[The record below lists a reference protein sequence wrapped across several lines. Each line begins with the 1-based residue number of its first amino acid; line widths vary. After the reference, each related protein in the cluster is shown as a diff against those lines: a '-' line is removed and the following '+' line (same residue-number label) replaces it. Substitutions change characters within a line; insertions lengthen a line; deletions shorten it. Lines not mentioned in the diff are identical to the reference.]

1 LTGVSLKYFRQRF
14 IDQLN
19 DEGLIRVR
27 AFEWP
32 PAEVLQTMAPND
44 YEVHFLDW
52 VNDQKAEAKDRARDF
67 LERFNCL
74 DRFNRL
80 HTQLEQQSVIPFVG
94 AGLSRPTG
102 FPLWGVFL
110 EGLTADYSAI
120 SEQVRAHLAAYQ
132 YEEAAQLL
140 LDRMGA
146 DAFAEAVQ
154 NAFGSRIKTLRGP
167 VQLLPSIFRRGC
179 LTTNFDY
186 VLNRVYE
193 DSDCRLKGEFSGT
206 RLNEAP
212 RRLADEP
219 HCLLRLH
226 GEADSAQGRVLTG
239 GEYTACYGDGGNYIG
254 IFKILIAN
262 TSLLFL
268 GCSLSVDR
276 TVHALREIKQT
287 AVVET
292 PRHYAFLPLS
302 EGMDREV
309 RRNELGQADIHPIW
323 YPPEDHDQAIE
334 DLLISL
340 MEGGFHD

>member
-1 LTGVSLKYFRQRF
+1 LTGDSVDYFRQRF
-14 IDQLN
+14 VEELN
-19 DEGLIRVR
+19 DEGLVTVR
-27 AFEWP
+27 TFEWP
-32 PAEVLQTMAPND
+32 PADVLQTMAPHD
-44 YEVHFLDW
+44 YETHFLDW
-52 VNDQKAEAKDRARDF
+52 VESQKQSAKDRAREF
-67 LERFNCL
+67 LERFGCL
-74 DRFNRL
+74 ERFNRL
-80 HTQLEQQSVIPFVG
+80 HMQLNRQSVVPLVG

-102 FPLWGVFL
+102 FPLWGAFL
-110 EGLTADYSAI
+110 EGLTGDFPAVAG
-120 SEQVRAHLAAYQ
+120 QVRAHLAANQ

-146 DAFAEAVQ
+146 DVFAEAIQ
-154 NAFGSRIKTLRGP
+154 NVFGSRIKSLKGP
-167 VQLLPSIFRRGC
+167 VQLLPLIFKRGL

-186 VLNRVYE
+186 VLNRIY
-193 DSDCRLKGEFSGT
+193 DASDFRLKDEFAGS

-226 GEADSAQGRVLTG
+226 GEADSAQGRVLTSA
-239 GEYTACYGDGGNYIG
+239 EYSACYGDGGNYRE
-254 IFKILIAN
+254 IFKLLIAN

-268 GCSLSVDR
+268 GCSLSADR
-276 TVHALREIKQT
+276 TLHALREIKQA

-292 PRHYAFLPLS
+292 PRHFAFLPLT
-302 EGMDREV
+302 EGLDREA
-309 RRNELGQADIHPIW
+309 RRNELGQADIYPIW

>member
-1 LTGVSLKYFRQRF
+1 VEYFRQRF
-14 IDQLN
+14 VEELN
-19 DEGLIRVR
+19 DEGLVTVR

-32 PAEVLQTMAPND
+32 PADVLQTMAPHD
-44 YEVHFLDW
+44 YEAHFLDW
-52 VNDQKAEAKDRARDF
+52 VASQKQNAKDRAREF

-80 HTQLEQQSVIPFVG
+80 HTQLERQSVIPFVG

-102 FPLWGVFL
+102 FPLWGAFL
-110 EGLTADYSAI
+110 DGLTTDYPAIAD
-120 SEQVRAHLAAYQ
+120 QVRVHLAAYR
-132 YEEAAQLL
+132 YEEAAQLV
-140 LDRMGA
+140 LDRMGS
-146 DAFAEAVQ
+146 DVFAEAVQ
-154 NAFGSRIKTLRGP
+154 NAFGSRIKTLKGP
-167 VQLLPSIFRRGC
+167 VQLLPLIFNRGC

-193 DSDCRLKGEFSGT
+193 SSDCRLKGEFSGT

-212 RRLADEP
+212 RRLVGEP

-226 GEADSAQGRVLTG
+226 GEADSAQGRVLTR
-239 GEYTACYGDGGNYIG
+239 GEYVACYGEDGNYREL
-254 IFKILIAN
+254 FKLLIAN

-276 TVHALREIKQT
+276 TVHALREIKQ
-287 AVVET
+287 AAAVET

-302 EGMDREV
+302 EGMDREA